1 MLRKFG
7 ILPDHLNRK
16 LQSAHIGGQ
25 KADSRIK
32 KQFPGQHDSHMLRLR
47 PRTTDTQWL
56 NPNFFAAQI
65 QIPIPNRYLGFGYKG
80 LVICRNND

>member
-47 PRTTDTQWL
+47 R
-56 NPNFFAAQI
+56 
-65 QIPIPNRYLGFGYKG
+65 G
-80 LVICRNND
+80 LRDFRWT

>member
-16 LQSAHIGGQ
+16 LRSAHIGGQ

-32 KQFPGQHDSHMLRLR
+32 KQFPGQHESHMLRLR

-56 NPNFFAAQI
+56 YPYFFGSKFKSQSQI
-65 QIPIPNRYLGFGYKG
+65 DIWDLDIKA
-80 LVICRNND
+80 